1 MPMMATIRIAT
12 MTIHIRFLPPGARGA
27 GVTGSAKVPPPSEP
41 DAIRW
46 ARLRRKN
53 SRTLFNRF
61 RRVRKVIEPRPADSL
76 FGQSSDHRI
85 HSRGR
90 EVAFVT
96 EELSDSFR
104 AEATEDNRSEEHTSE
119 LQSPMYIVC
128 RLLLEK

>member
-104 AEATEDNRSEEHTSE
+104 AEATEDNFLRRCDRWGQEEG
-119 LQSPMYIVC
+119 
-128 RLLLEK
+128 